1 MFRGVTRCY
10 KMLKGVTRFY
20 RVLQGAYTVFHGVTL
35 S

>member
-35 S
+35 W